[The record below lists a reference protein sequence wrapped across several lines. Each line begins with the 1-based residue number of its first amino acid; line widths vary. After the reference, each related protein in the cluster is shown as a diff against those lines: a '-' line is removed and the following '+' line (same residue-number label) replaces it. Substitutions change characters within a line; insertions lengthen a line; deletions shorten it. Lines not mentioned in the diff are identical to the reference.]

1 MNLKKIVHKNLI
13 KLVNE
18 GLDPDKL
25 PDHKYYAFDWDDN
38 VMNMPTKIMVVDN
51 QGNELGISTEDFAE
65 HRHQLGKEPFV
76 YDGKT
81 VVGYANNPF
90 RFFRGEGEK
99 QFLKDVMVAS
109 FGPSWDDFV
118 ECINGGSI
126 FSIITARGHNPEVLK
141 EAVYKLIKS
150 DIGGI
155 DQEKLVQSLKDYRE
169 ISGEEIKDDD
179 TLIREYLEMCRFH
192 PVSFGT
198 GAEANPEEGK
208 IIALREFIGYVKRL
222 SQEIGGKTLFKN
234 DVSNNFVIPK
244 IGFSDDDLKNIE
256 KVKEFLSKEFG
267 NNNPVQTYLTKS
279 NIKTKY

>member
-51 QGNELGISTEDFAE
+51 EGNELGISTEDFAE

>member
-256 KVKEFLSKEFG
+256 KVKEFLAKEFG
-267 NNNPVQTYLTKS
+267 KESPVQTYLTKS